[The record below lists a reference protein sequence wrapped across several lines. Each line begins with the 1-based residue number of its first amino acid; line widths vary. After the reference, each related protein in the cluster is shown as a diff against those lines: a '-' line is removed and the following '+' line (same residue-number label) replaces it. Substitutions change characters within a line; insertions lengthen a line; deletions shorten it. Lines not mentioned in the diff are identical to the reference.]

1 LLNVIF
7 AQEEN
12 THLRVSFAQKWSL
25 KKRMSAVKIEHLVK
39 TFGDLVAVNEL
50 TLDVREGEIYGL
62 LGPNGAGKSTTIKM
76 IMGLLDPDSGHASV
90 FGIDSTDNPVEV
102 KRMVGYVPEEQQ
114 LYDSLTPRELFD
126 FVASIRQLPSDKAS
140 KRAKEFA
147 RALDFNKHY
156 DKMIVTLSQ
165 GNKQKTMLIA
175 ALLHAPKLLIL
186 DEPFS
191 GLDVRSAKIMKD
203 IVGIHTENGGSVL
216 LSTHV
221 MEVAQGLCDR
231 VGIIDEGI
239 LVAEGTLDELRSK
252 AHKDG
257 ATLESL
263 FLKLTEQ
270 EEEVEEGVSVIREA
284 LAE

>member
-1 LLNVIF
+1 
-7 AQEEN
+7 
-12 THLRVSFAQKWSL
+12 
-25 KKRMSAVKIEHLVK
+25 MSAVRIENLVK

-50 TLDVREGEIYGL
+50 NLNIREGEIYGL
-62 LGPNGAGKSTTIKM
+62 LGPNGAGKTTTLKM
-76 IMGLLDPDSGHASV
+76 LMGLLDPDSGHASV
-90 FGIDSTDNPVEV
+90 FGISSTENPVEV
-102 KRMVGYVPEEQQ
+102 KRLVGYVPEEQQ

-126 FVASIRQLPSDKAS
+126 FIASIRQLPQEKIS
-140 KRAKEFA
+140 KRMKEFVK
-147 RALDFNKHY
+147 ALDFGKQY

-191 GLDVRSAKIMKD
+191 SLDVRSAKIMKD
-203 IVGIHTENGGSVL
+203 IVRIHAENGGSVL

-221 MEVAQGLCDR
+221 MEVAEGLCDR

-239 LVAEGTLDELRSK
+239 LVAEGTLEELRIK
-252 AHKDG
+252 AQRDG

-263 FLKLTEQ
+263 FLKLTQQ
-270 EEEVEEGVSVIREA
+270 EEEVAEGVSVLREA
-284 LAE
+284 LVE

>member
-1 LLNVIF
+1 MPAVSI
-7 AQEEN
+7 EN
-12 THLRVSFAQKWSL
+12 LTKS
-25 KKRMSAVKIEHLVK
+25 
-39 TFGDLVAVNEL
+39 FGDLVAVNKL
-50 TLDVREGEIYGL
+50 TLEVREGEIYAL
-62 LGPNGAGKSTTIKM
+62 LGPNGAGKTTTIKM
-76 IMGLLDPDSGHASV
+76 LMGLLDPDNGAASV
-90 FGIDSTDNPVEV
+90 FGVDSTENPVEV
-102 KRMVGYVPEEQQ
+102 KRLVGYVPEEQQ

-126 FVASIRQLPSDKAS
+126 FIASIRQLPSEKVN
-140 KRAKEFA
+140 KRIKEFVK
-147 RALDFNKHY
+147 ALDFHQHY

-191 GLDVRSAKIMKD
+191 SLDVRSAKIMKD
-203 IVGIHTENGGSVL
+203 IVKIHTERGGSVL

-231 VGIIDEGI
+231 VGIIDEGFLI
-239 LVAEGTLDELRSK
+239 AEGTLDELRVK
-252 AHKDG
+252 AHEEG

-270 EEEVEEGVSVIREA
+270 EEEVAEGVSVLREA
-284 LAE
+284 LSE